1 MRISHTQHIH
11 HIRHMLT
18 TIFAIGLICLTSLG
32 FSPISEISPAAGQS
46 MPDSWTSGDP
56 TGSASY
62 LNGSTVFVSFFVED
76 PHSSWS
82 DEERALVMSKLDIAT
97 DYLISAGASY
107 GKTVSLTYD
116 IYDHPDLA
124 YTISYPKNIR
134 DNNDSARDLLD
145 YMVDYIAETIPT
157 TDLLNEYQATSIGYL
172 CFLNKDGVSYTF
184 PYYDDDSDCYLY
196 ETCFLYLKCDDEYE
210 PPAVYAHEILHL
222 FGARDLYETNETDGI
237 SKEFVQ
243 YIETNYPNEI
253 MLTTYDENWNNVQD
267 HVTNDLT
274 DITAYFIGWL
284 DTIPELSTYPS
295 IETEYPACFTEV
307 DHPSGNYE
315 DYSAGDDT
323 DGLDWGSSSNSG
335 TLGNSDTPNTDWSA
349 NGGNGNGN
357 GYSSSSDDTIWWLI
371 LRLLWE
377 MFGW

>member
-1 MRISHTQHIH
+1 MRTSHTQHIH

-32 FSPISEISPAAGQS
+32 FSPVSGITHTASQS

-62 LNGSTVFVSFFVED
+62 LNGSTVFVSLFVED
-76 PHSSWS
+76 PRSSWS
-82 DEERALVMSKLDIAT
+82 DEDRALVMSKLDIAT

-134 DNNDSARDLLD
+134 DNDDSARDLLD

-157 TDLLNEYQATSIGYL
+157 ADLLNEYQATSIGYL

-253 MLTTYDENWNNVQD
+253 MMTTYDENWNNVQD

-323 DGLDWGSSSNSG
+323 DGLDWGNSG
-335 TLGNSDTPNTDWSA
+335 NSSTPSNSDTPNADWSA
-349 NGGNGNGN
+349 NGGNGSGN
-357 GYSSSSDDTIWWLI
+357 GTVNSSGDTIWWLI
-371 LRLLWE
+371 LQLLWE
-377 MFGW
+377 MFGS

>member
-32 FSPISEISPAAGQS
+32 FSPISELSLAAGRS

-62 LNGSTVFVSFFVED
+62 LNGSTVFVSFFIED

-97 DYLISAGASY
+97 DYLISAGTSY

-134 DNNDSARDLLD
+134 DNDDSARDLLD

-323 DGLDWGSSSNSG
+323 DGLDWGSSGNSG
-335 TLGNSDTPNTDWSA
+335 TPNADWSA
-349 NGGNGNGN
+349 NGGNGN

-371 LRLLWE
+371 LQLLRE

>member
-18 TIFAIGLICLTSLG
+18 TFFAIGLICLTSLG
-32 FSPISEISPAAGQS
+32 FSPISELSLAAGRS

-62 LNGSTVFVSFFVED
+62 LNGSTVFVSFFIED

-124 YTISYPKNIR
+124 YTVSYPKNIR
-134 DNNDSARDLLD
+134 DNDDSARDLLD

-157 TDLLNEYQATSIGYL
+157 ADLLNKYQATSIGYL

-323 DGLDWGSSSNSG
+323 DGLDWGSSGNSG
-335 TLGNSDTPNTDWSA
+335 TPGNSDTPNADWSA

-357 GYSSSSDDTIWWLI
+357 GTVNSSGDTIWWLI

-377 MFGW
+377 MFGS

>member
-1 MRISHTQHIH
+1 MRTSHTQHIH

-32 FSPISEISPAAGQS
+32 FSPVSGITHTASQS

-62 LNGSTVFVSFFVED
+62 LNGSTVFVSLFVED
-76 PHSSWS
+76 PRSSWS
-82 DEERALVMSKLDIAT
+82 DEDRALVMSKLDIAT
-97 DYLISAGASY
+97 DYLISAGTSY

-124 YTISYPKNIR
+124 YTVSYPKNIR
-134 DNNDSARDLLD
+134 DNDDSARDLLD

-157 TDLLNEYQATSIGYL
+157 NDLLNEYQATSIGYL

-243 YIETNYPNEI
+243 YIEANYPNEI

-323 DGLDWGSSSNSG
+323 DGLDWGNSG
-335 TLGNSDTPNTDWSA
+335 NSSTPSNSDTPNADWSA
-349 NGGNGNGN
+349 NGGNGSGN
-357 GYSSSSDDTIWWLI
+357 GTVNSSGDTIWWLI
-371 LRLLWE
+371 LQLLWE